1 MREMKPKNIA
11 VRNNQRQQ
19 RYAKTPEGRVQ
30 AYGMAEL
37 KKRGCLVRKIG
48 YEGRR
53 GCPDHLVLV
62 PARASNPVLPDV
74 WPLPAC
80 VVFIEY
86 KATEDTQPEE
96 HQLREHT
103 RMRAAGADVR
113 VIGSKRQVDELIG
126 ELFPCDQ

>member
-1 MREMKPKNIA
+1 M
-11 VRNNQRQQ
+11 
-19 RYAKTPEGRVQ
+19 AKTPEGVIQ

-62 PARASNPVLPDV
+62 PVRTVMKTTRGDIIDV
-74 WPLPAC
+74 PPCIL
-80 VVFIEY
+80 FIEY

-96 HQLREHT
+96 HQLREHE
-103 RMRAAGADVR
+103 RIRQHGGDVR
-113 VIGSKRQVDELIG
+113 VIGSKAQVNHLVR
-126 ELFPCDQ
+126 ELFPCE

>member
-1 MREMKPKNIA
+1 MK
-11 VRNNQRQQ
+11 R
-19 RYAKTPEGRVQ
+19 TPEGVIQ

-48 YEGRR
+48 YEMRR

-62 PARASNPVLPDV
+62 PVRPDEGYGLTLASKIM
-74 WPLPAC
+74 
-80 VVFIEY
+80 FIEY

-96 HQLREHT
+96 HQLREHA
-103 RMRAAGADVR
+103 RMRAVGADVR

-126 ELFPCDQ
+126 EIFPCK

>member
-1 MREMKPKNIA
+1 MKEMKPKNIA
-11 VRNNQRQQ
+11 LRANQRAQ

-62 PARASNPVLPDV
+62 PNGLDKF
-74 WPLPAC
+74 WPT
-80 VVFIEY
+80 VTGKVIFIEY
-86 KATEDTQPEE
+86 KRDEDTQPEE
-96 HQLREHT
+96 HQLREHA
-103 RMRAAGADVR
+103 RMRAVGADVR
-113 VIGSKRQVDELIG
+113 VIGSKRQVDELVK
-126 ELFPCDQ
+126 ELFPCD